1 MGHQGRH
8 YSESSSE
15 SRSRS
20 RSRGRRRSHSK
31 RVSRHSSHSH
41 RNKHSHDLVDQYGRD
56 IHVLS
61 DSSNEEK
68 SSRDNSKPYRKVS
81 KQYAESDSPGLGI
94 EDGMDGF
101 AIDMDDYAYQTN
113 QNTSHDRNS
122 KLQSTKTP
130 EINSIHKAIIK
141 RVLNFGSFARIHG
154 YPFDGLIYSSNYIP
168 DLPAPREGQEVWVK
182 VQRVFE
188 SDGKIK
194 MSLTLKECNQ
204 RTGQDLN
211 PSNEHDEGYFA
222 DTQVI
227 QSGSVRKTVCSRCG
241 LVGHADWECY
251 TDLSKKEL
259 YTLVSDDEEKPKEE
273 HRLHRHRH
281 RHKHYHK

>member
-1 MGHQGRH
+1 M
-8 YSESSSE
+8 
-15 SRSRS
+15 
-20 RSRGRRRSHSK
+20 
-31 RVSRHSSHSH
+31 
-41 RNKHSHDLVDQYGRD
+41 
-56 IHVLS
+56 
-61 DSSNEEK
+61 
-68 SSRDNSKPYRKVS
+68 
-81 KQYAESDSPGLGI
+81 
-94 EDGMDGF
+94 
-101 AIDMDDYAYQTN
+101 
-113 QNTSHDRNS
+113 
-122 KLQSTKTP
+122 
-130 EINSIHKAIIK
+130 
-141 RVLNFGSFARIHG
+141 
-154 YPFDGLIYSSNYIP
+154 
-168 DLPAPREGQEVWVK
+168 
-182 VQRVFE
+182 FE